1 MSDLI
6 YKDECYKI
14 YGICYDVQ
22 NIVGS
27 IFNERQYQ
35 DILEEKLKSEK
46 IPYEREKEL
55 YFDIG
60 NSKIGGNKVDFVVF
74 NKIPIDLKTKSF
86 ITQEDFRQMLRYLK
100 SGKYKLGL
108 IINFRGRKVKIKR
121 VVNSS
126 IRI

>member
-14 YGICYDVQ
+14 YGVCYSIQ

-27 IFNERQYQ
+27 VFNERQYQ
-35 DILEEKLKSEK
+35 DILEEKLKSEN

-55 YFDIG
+55 YFNID
-60 NSKIGGNKVDFVVF
+60 NKRVGGNKVDFIVF
-74 NKIPIDLKTKSF
+74 DKIPIDLKTKTF

-108 IINFRGRKVKIKR
+108 IINFRGRKVTIKR
-121 VVNSS
+121 VVNSA